1 MDPGKLHI
9 NEEQAYR
16 IAYLIAGFIREN
28 LTIDEQ
34 TELDAWVLAEEDN
47 MFLFEKLTDEVTLTA
62 FQQWLIITGGEA
74 EMGILKDAIEFS
86 AIQEFSQRNT
96 IRGREACLLIER
108 FLYFYFNQPFPN
120 E

>member
-62 FQQWLIITGGEA
+62 FQQWLIKNGEEA
-74 EMGILKDAIEFS
+74 QMGTLKAAIDFS
-86 AIQEFSQRNT
+86 RIREFSQTNS
-96 IRGREACLLIER
+96 IRGRGAGLLIER
-108 FLYFYFNQPFPN
+108 FLYFYFNQPFLN